1 MKRTTIV
8 TGLTLLAA
16 SQMPGAVSAQVT
28 VEAEIAEAVTDMMP
42 QNPGTDFPAEV
53 GSVVCWTRVTGAE
66 GTEITHTWIHG
77 EMEFP
82 VTLAVSGSPWR
93 TWSRKAIP
101 PEWAGEWRV
110 EIRDAEGNLLDTRS
124 FTVGG

>member
-1 MKRTTIV
+1 MIRRTILA
-8 TGLTLLAA
+8 GLAA
-16 SQMPGAVSAQVT
+16 CVAVAATEVSAQVT
-28 VEAEIAEAVTDMMP
+28 VEAEIAESVVDMMP
-42 QNPGTDFPAEV
+42 QNPSTSFAAEV

-66 GTEITHTWIHG
+66 GSEIRHIWIHD

-82 VTLAVSGSPWR
+82 VTLAVNGSPWR
-93 TWSRKAIP
+93 TWSRKTIP

-110 EIRDAEGNLLDTRS
+110 EIRDAQGNLLDTRS